1 MLQQFPV
8 ALAQIKAGKT
18 SHNSISEIR
27 QIISFF
33 GSIKRDSE
41 IAEVF

>member
-1 MLQQFPV
+1 MLQQCPV
-8 ALAQIKAGKT
+8 ALAQVKAGSA

-27 QIISFF
+27 QIITFF